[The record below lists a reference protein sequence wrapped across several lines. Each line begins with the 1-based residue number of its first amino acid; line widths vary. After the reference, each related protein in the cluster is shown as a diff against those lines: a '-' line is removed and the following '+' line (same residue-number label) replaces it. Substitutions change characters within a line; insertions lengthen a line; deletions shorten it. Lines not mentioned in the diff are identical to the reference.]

1 MEKFMYEREKG
12 EKYLKGQHVS
22 LSKGML
28 DDNTLGLLLSVVLNH
43 VMYFSVEMYC
53 SITVIHH
60 S

>member
-1 MEKFMYEREKG
+1 MRS
-12 EKYLKGQHVS
+12 KYLKRQHVS

-28 DDNTLGLLLSVVLNH
+28 DDHTLDLLLLSVFLKHEVC
-43 VMYFSVEMYC
+43 FSVQMYC

>member
-1 MEKFMYEREKG
+1 MEKFIYEREKG

-28 DDNTLGLLLSVVLNH
+28 DDDNSGLLLSVFLKH
-43 VMYFSVEMYC
+43 AMYFSVQMYC